1 MTVEDEVRAASQ
13 RFYDALNKTVNGD
26 AKAMDEVWEHGDGTS
41 AMNSMGACE
50 TGWTKVAETYQ
61 EVASM
66 ASEGRMEL
74 KERRLRIFGDVALE
88 TGIEEV
94 GCKLCGQLV
103 EGQVRVT
110 NLYRHTDQ
118 GWKIIHHHADISP
131 SMEEAAKAS

>member
-1 MTVEDEVRAASQ
+1 MTVEDDVRAASQ
-13 RFYDALNKTVNGD
+13 RFYEALNKTVNGD

-41 AMNSMGACE
+41 AMHPMGTCE

-61 EVASM
+61 EVASI
-66 ASEGRMEL
+66 ATEGRMEL

-94 GCKLCGQLV
+94 GCKLRGQLV

-110 NLYRHTDQ
+110 NLYRQTAD

-131 SMEEAAKAS
+131 SMEEAVSKS